1 MNVVDLLITIV
12 VVTILVTIVLAVI
25 TYVAYKLR
33 LARQPAEE
41 VELEG
46 LLATSDQGVA
56 LSEVQGN
63 QGTVSEEGMVAVSVA
78 LEKGAIAGVNASRSA
93 ARVIVVGGVTI
104 GEGAIVAAGAVVTRD
119 VPACR

>member
-41 VELEG
+41 VESESDLRFFVRHAPPTPREG
-46 LLATSDQGVA
+46 
-56 LSEVQGN
+56 SE
-63 QGTVSEEGMVAVSVA
+63 AH
-78 LEKGAIAGVNASRSA
+78 A
-93 ARVIVVGGVTI
+93 A
-104 GEGAIVAAGAVVTRD
+104 EA
-119 VPACR
+119 

>member
-41 VELEG
+41 VEVEEELRYFIRFDP
-46 LLATSDQGVA
+46 SDH
-56 LSEVQGN
+56 E
-63 QGTVSEEGMVAVSVA
+63 
-78 LEKGAIAGVNASRSA
+78 
-93 ARVIVVGGVTI
+93 ARVEAHAT
-104 GEGAIVAAGAVVTRD
+104 EA
-119 VPACR
+119 

>member
-41 VELEG
+41 MESAGDLRYF
-46 LLATSDQGVA
+46 
-56 LSEVQGN
+56 
-63 QGTVSEEGMVAVSVA
+63 VSFPPPGGIKEAEAD
-78 LEKGAIAGVNASRSA
+78 A
-93 ARVIVVGGVTI
+93 A
-104 GEGAIVAAGAVVTRD
+104 EA
-119 VPACR
+119 